1 MKKLS
6 LILFSIIILINFSFI
21 NSSEKNVVKGKA
33 RIIDGD
39 TIEINKE
46 KIRFGGIN
54 SPERKEIGYR
64 LAKDK
69 LVEKKSSDTTPKK
82 SDLSSKSSELK
93 GKNIKDLTDKGFKF
107 PTLIHKNSF
116 TSKNTK
122 IGEGSQIFNQ
132 SVVNSGTSIGAI
144 TVINTSTIVEH
155 DCKIEG
161 KNNVFTGSF

>member
-6 LILFSIIILINFSFI
+6 LILFSIIILINFSFT
-21 NSSEKNVVKGKA
+21 NSSEKNISKGKA

-69 LVEKKSSDTTPKK
+69 LVEKIANNIVTCSREKIKDKYQRTVAECFINGES
-82 SDLSSKSSELK
+82 LSSFMVKNGYACDYIYYSK
-93 GKNIKDLTDKGFKF
+93 GKYAKEQKYAKANKLGVWKMKY
-107 PTLIHKNSF
+107 
-116 TSKNTK
+116 
-122 IGEGSQIFNQ
+122 
-132 SVVNSGTSIGAI
+132 
-144 TVINTSTIVEH
+144 NTSWENK
-155 DCKIEG
+155 CRK
-161 KNNVFTGSF
+161 K

>member
-6 LILFSIIILINFSFI
+6 LILFSIIFLINFSFI
-21 NSSEKNVVKGKA
+21 NSSEKNITKGKA

-69 LVEKKSSDTTPKK
+69 LIEKIDNNIVTCVREKNKDKYRRTVAECFVNGEN
-82 SDLSSKSSELK
+82 LSSFMVKRGYACDYVYYSK
-93 GKNIKDLTDKGFKF
+93 GKYAKEQKYAQDNKLGVWKM
-107 PTLIHKNSF
+107 
-116 TSKNTK
+116 
-122 IGEGSQIFNQ
+122 QY
-132 SVVNSGTSIGAI
+132 
-144 TVINTSTIVEH
+144 NTSW
-155 DCKIEG
+155 
-161 KNNVFTGSF
+161 KNKCRKK

>member
-6 LILFSIIILINFSFI
+6 LILFSIIILINFSFT
-21 NSSEKNVVKGKA
+21 NSSEKNIAKGKA

-69 LVEKKSSDTTPKK
+69 LAEKIANNIVTCAREKNKDKYKRTVAECFINEES
-82 SDLSSKSSELK
+82 LSSFMVKNGYACDYIYYSK
-93 GKNIKDLTDKGFKF
+93 GKYAKEQKYAKANTLGIWKMKYNISWENKC
-107 PTLIHKNSF
+107 
-116 TSKNTK
+116 TK
-122 IGEGSQIFNQ
+122 
-132 SVVNSGTSIGAI
+132 
-144 TVINTSTIVEH
+144 
-155 DCKIEG
+155 K
-161 KNNVFTGSF
+161 